1 MTLLNLQAVSSAY
14 GQSQVLWD
22 VDMSIER
29 GGAVALIGR
38 NGVGKSTLLNTIA
51 GVQKITGGKIIFAD
65 ADVSSTPAHGRAR
78 AGIGYVPQGRHVF
91 PHLSVMENLT
101 VGLAALTGRKG
112 LSESGIAS
120 HIFELFPKLTQ
131 IKNRK
136 AGLLSGGEQQQLA
149 IGRALAGQPKLLLL
163 DEPTEGIQPNVVQQI
178 EDALRRVR
186 QELGVTIVIVEQYL
200 DFAWAFADHYHVMQ
214 RGKIIRSGRTAEESA
229 EDISHLVNI

>member
-1 MTLLNLQAVSSAY
+1 
-14 GQSQVLWD
+14 
-22 VDMSIER
+22 
-29 GGAVALIGR
+29 
-38 NGVGKSTLLNTIA
+38 
-51 GVQKITGGKIIFAD
+51 
-65 ADVSSTPAHGRAR
+65 
-78 AGIGYVPQGRHVF
+78 
-91 PHLSVMENLT
+91 MENLT